1 MENIESTGMLNKITN
16 ALGNNALTIVYVL
29 VGAAVFIGVSIYV
42 YLYYIKPQFD
52 KTFVENKEFVTE
64 GSAASSMLAQEKG
77 ATFVLLKTTW
87 CPYCKNLLK
96 KGENRDDDGVWVQ
109 ITNGQYNMTGKK
121 TKSGHTI
128 QFYEIDGDDKDN
140 RESFEKKYNVEVDG
154 YPTIYLIKDDQIIEF
169 DAKPTV
175 ESIKNFVNS
184 TLGGI
189 MPEEDE

>member
-1 MENIESTGMLNKITN
+1 MLNKVTN
-16 ALGNNALTIVYVL
+16 ALGNHGLTIVYVL
-29 VGAAVFIGVSIYV
+29 IGAAVFIGVSIYV

-52 KTFVENKEFVTE
+52 KTFVENKEFITE
-64 GSAASSMLAQEKG
+64 GSETSSSLVQEKG

-96 KGENRDDDGVWVQ
+96 KGVKSDDSGVWVQ
-109 ITNGQYNMTGKK
+109 ITSGQNNMTGKK

-128 QFYEIDGDDKDN
+128 QFYEIDGDDKDAV
-140 RESFEKKYNVEVDG
+140 ESFEKQYNVKVDG

-175 ESIKNFVNS
+175 ESIKNFVES